1 MNGPVLGIDPGTA
14 VTGYGVVECAG
25 APGRVGRLVECGV
38 IRTDSSQQ
46 MARRLDALYEGV
58 NELIARHG
66 PSAVAVETVFHG
78 KNARSA
84 LTLGQ
89 TRGVILLAAAR
100 AGLEIAEFAPAA
112 VKRCVVG
119 AGGAVKA
126 QVGYMVQQLLGL
138 THPPTPSD
146 AADGVALALT
156 YLLTH
161 RPNGVK
167 PPADR
172 AARRRDAVTASP
184 RGGRPLP

>member
-1 MNGPVLGIDPGTA
+1 VSFTVLGIDPGTA
-14 VTGYGVVECAG
+14 VTGYGVVEQ

-38 IRTDSSQQ
+38 IRTDPRQQ
-46 MARRLDALYEGV
+46 MWSRLDALYGGV
-58 NELIARHG
+58 RELIARHG

-89 TRGVILLAAAR
+89 TRGVILLAAAQ
-100 AGLEIAEFAPAA
+100 AGVDVAEFAPAA

-138 THPPTPSD
+138 TRPPMPSD

-156 YLLTH
+156 YLLTRSGQRRADAGTSGQQH
-161 RPNGVK
+161 ALRNG
-167 PPADR
+167 ARGR
-172 AARRRDAVTASP
+172 A
-184 RGGRPLP
+184 

>member
-1 MNGPVLGIDPGTA
+1 MSFTVLGIDPGTA
-14 VTGYGVVECAG
+14 VTGYGVVER

-38 IRTDSSQQ
+38 IRTDPRQQ
-46 MARRLDALYEGV
+46 MCNRLDALYGGV
-58 NELIARHG
+58 RELIARHA

-89 TRGVILLAAAR
+89 TRGVILLAAAQ
-100 AGLEIAEFAPAA
+100 AGVDVAEFAPAA

-126 QVGYMVQQLLGL
+126 QVGYMVQRLLGL
-138 THPPTPSD
+138 TRPPAPSD

-156 YLLTH
+156 YLLSQRGQT
-161 RPNGVK
+161 RSGAGSRGRARERRNG
-167 PPADR
+167 ARGR
-172 AARRRDAVTASP
+172 A
-184 RGGRPLP
+184 